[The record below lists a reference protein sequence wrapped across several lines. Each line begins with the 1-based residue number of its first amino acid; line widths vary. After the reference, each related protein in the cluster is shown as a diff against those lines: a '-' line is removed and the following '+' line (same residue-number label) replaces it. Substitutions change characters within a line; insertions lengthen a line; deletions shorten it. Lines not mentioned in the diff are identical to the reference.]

1 MIYRISYPVCCNVI
15 TSFFLFFNLKFID
28 MLYTAIILTDK
39 GIYVPYLLKSTNLK
53 QFNVIKFVSGQSE
66 KQWFWASKAA
76 EALNNL
82 QP

>member
-1 MIYRISYPVCCNVI
+1 
-15 TSFFLFFNLKFID
+15 